1 MQHMAGVRVKDNEP
15 IESAIRRF
23 KKQCEKAG
31 ILAELR
37 KREHYEKPSVRR
49 KKQALAARHLMRP
62 MWAEAI
68 GCAGLFVAVN
78 LVTHVLGALTDRI
91 ARALF
96 LGGVNRVAGAV
107 FGLAKGAALVGFA
120 LLVAERV
127 VPSGTLTQVIAAS
140 RLGRP
145 LTELATGVVGVG
157 RTLNPTGPA
166 SPGAGNHQA

>member
-1 MQHMAGVRVKDNEP
+1 MNQVDALVVVLLVPFTLRGWVRGFCRESVGLAGLL
-15 IESAIRRF
+15 
-23 KKQCEKAG
+23 AG
-31 ILAELR
+31 GLAAAAWG
-37 KREHYEKPSVRR
+37 P
-49 KKQALAARHLMRP
+49 ALGAALVARHLMRP
-62 MWAEAI
+62 VLAEAI

-78 LVTHVLGALTDRI
+78 LVTHVLGALADRI
-91 ARALF
+91 ALALF
-96 LGGVNRVAGAV
+96 LGGINRVAGAV

>member
-1 MQHMAGVRVKDNEP
+1 MQRMAGVRVKENEP

-49 KKQALAARHLMRP
+49 KKKAMAARKR
-62 MWAEAI
+62 
-68 GCAGLFVAVN
+68 
-78 LVTHVLGALTDRI
+78 ALRRAARV

-96 LGGVNRVAGAV
+96 LVTFNRAAGAV
-107 FGLAKGAALVGFA
+107 FGLAKGAALLGFA
-120 LLVAERV
+120 LLLAQRL
-127 VPSGTLTQVIAAS
+127 VPSAALAEVIAAS

-145 LTELATGVVGVG
+145 LTDLATGVVSVG
-157 RTLNPTGPA
+157 RTLSPSSPA
-166 SPGAGNHQA
+166 RPGAANRRA